1 MVYKLSEQE
10 RLIMSEFWHSDKPLT
25 SVDLFERL
33 SDHFP
38 HKPQIHRH
46 INMLLEKG
54 LISVCGV
61 NCSYAKYAKYAREFK
76 ATVTE
81 EEFMKNV
88 LLDDINS
95 RSTLQKI
102 ALALLE
108 ETSPKKKKE
117 KEQNEEDQQLV
128 EELERIIA
136 EYKNEDD

>member
-1 MVYKLSEQE
+1 MIYKLSEQE
-10 RLIMSEFWHSDKPLT
+10 RLIMAEFWHTDKPLT

-38 HKPQIHRH
+38 HKPQIHRY
-46 INMLLEKG
+46 INMLQEKG

-61 NCSYAKYAKYAREFK
+61 NCTHAKYAKYAREFK

-128 EELERIIA
+128 QELERIIA